1 MGHVYGTDSVDGL
14 QDLADLPPVDTKR
27 WVSRRKAKVVA
38 AVRSGLLSLN
48 DACRRYNLSVDEFLS
63 WQRMVDRHGV
73 PGLRA
78 TRIQHYRQ
86 ADDDTD
92 CDVALPVAAESGS
105 GGGS

>member
-1 MGHVYGTDSVDGL
+1 MGHVHGTDPVEDL
-14 QDLADLPPVDTKR
+14 QDLADLPPPDTKR

-48 DACRRYNLSVDEFLS
+48 DACRRYNLSVDEFLA
-63 WQRMVDRHGV
+63 WQRMVDRFGV

-86 ADDDTD
+86 ADEEPDFG
-92 CDVALPVAAESGS
+92 VSVPAAAQSGN

>member
-1 MGHVYGTDSVDGL
+1 MGHLHGTEPVEDL
-14 QDLADLPPVDTKR
+14 RDLADLPPPDTKR

-48 DACRRYNLSVDEFLS
+48 EACRRYNLSVDEFLA
-63 WQRMVDRHGV
+63 WQRMVDRFGV
-73 PGLRA
+73 LGLRA

-86 ADDDTD
+86 ADEEADFT
-92 CDVALPVAAESGS
+92 APVAATAHSGN

>member
-1 MGHVYGTDSVDGL
+1 MGHVNGSEPVEDL
-14 QDLADLPPVDTKR
+14 HDLADLPPPDTKR

-48 DACRRYNLSVDEFLS
+48 EACSRYNLSVDEFLA
-63 WQRMVDRHGV
+63 WQRMVDRFGV

-86 ADDDTD
+86 ADEEPDY
-92 CDVALPVAAESGS
+92 PVRGTAAAHSGN
-105 GGGS
+105 GTAP